1 MLKGLSAPEI
11 FIEKLESPRFD
22 FLLWKAHLFLNFQTM
37 QTGNLANIFPT
48 EEYENISLKDLLSFE
63 RDDFED
69 STPLLN
75 GWVSYLHN
83 GMIILL
89 IWTTYK
95 VQTAVYKVFQ
105 KMGPRHINSIIVPI
119 LVSFCF
125 ILSAWSKV
133 SFDILE
139 ASLSRLVQER
149 QTPLRHVSF
158 FTESSLRGW

>member
-119 LVSFCF
+119 LVSFF
-125 ILSAWSKV
+125 SRV
-133 SFDILE
+133 STLC
-139 ASLSRLVQER
+139 
-149 QTPLRHVSF
+149 TH
-158 FTESSLRGW
+158 